1 MNTMISIMNPKYS
14 DRMAELC
21 SAMNIPIT
29 MTLYGSGTATR
40 TMLNVLGVESLEKR
54 IFITVAD
61 DKLSTALI
69 QAERRYLAI
78 DAPGNG
84 IVISVPVKS
93 VGGGETL
100 AFINQNNPEKKKPPE
115 LLPDYELVL
124 AIANEGFTDAVMD
137 AAREAGAS
145 GGTVIH
151 AKGTGSKNAR
161 KFYSVSLASEKEVVM
176 IVAKASDKAAIMR
189 NIVEKAGVETEAN
202 AIVFSLPVNAIG
214 GFRLDND

>member
-1 MNTMISIMNPKYS
+1 MNTMISIMNPKNS

-21 SAMNIPIT
+21 REMNVPIT

-61 DKLSTALI
+61 DKLSAALI

-161 KFYSVSLASEKEVVM
+161 IFYSVSLASEKEVVM

-214 GFRLDND
+214 GFRLDSD